1 MSFGYP
7 KVFLSY
13 CMHSSGLPAKQLS
26 EILRNTGIS
35 TFNGDEMANLNRRTN
50 TIVENCEVMV
60 IFLDEEWSRS
70 VAKEIEC
77 ISVTTRHN
85 KSNWPKILPIVIGG
99 FGWINPQRDLVAF
112 SMMSRF
118 QCLTLKDDAS
128 TWPEVLEDI
137 AFRCRQW
144 IEVSATESDT
154 GPITKKLEN
163 GRTSTAEQDGQNINS
178 GMNVNVEPSAN
189 DSNSIMISYCHEQ
202 KHVVQKLLKE
212 LRRSGVKN
220 IWIDAENM
228 HKGKGIIETMT
239 EAVNSAK
246 LLICCISN
254 DYKDSRNCMKELK
267 YATTLNKTIVP
278 VVVEKNFVPE
288 GVLLMCI
295 EDSFRFDLSTD
306 DTFGPQYQ
314 KLLEAL
320 ADL

>member
-1 MSFGYP
+1 
-7 KVFLSY
+7 
-13 CMHSSGLPAKQLS
+13 
-26 EILRNTGIS
+26 
-35 TFNGDEMANLNRRTN
+35 
-50 TIVENCEVMV
+50 
-60 IFLDEEWSRS
+60 
-70 VAKEIEC
+70 
-77 ISVTTRHN
+77 
-85 KSNWPKILPIVIGG
+85 
-99 FGWINPQRDLVAF
+99 
-112 SMMSRF
+112 
-118 QCLTLKDDAS
+118 
-128 TWPEVLEDI
+128 
-137 AFRCRQW
+137 
-144 IEVSATESDT
+144 
-154 GPITKKLEN
+154 
-163 GRTSTAEQDGQNINS
+163 
-178 GMNVNVEPSAN
+178 MNVNVEPSAN